1 MARLSDLLPQHEQLW
16 LDAMARYISQTR
28 DQAGP
33 GAGGTGNGEPGAAE
47 KQSEEELRKLAHE
60 RVWGQTDQQFEKLE
74 SMLVHRSA
82 DDGA

>member
-1 MARLSDLLPQHEQLW
+1 
-16 LDAMARYISQTR
+16 MARYISQTR